1 MWILLFA
8 RNQKARFGEMIPP
21 GDGLYAGKK
30 RRKPVQ
36 KQKPEKAGQKSN
48 PSKRHRDRL
57 NAELDRLASLLPFS
71 ADVISKLDKL
81 SVLRLSVSFLRVKNF
96 FQVQEKENRSSDTS
110 TSEQKKEILPRVI
123 ERDLL
128 LKSLPGFALIVSS
141 DGVIFY
147 ASCTIVDY
155 LGFHQTDVMHQK
167 VFDYIH
173 VEERQEFHRQL
184 HWAMNPGQQ
193 DTVDE
198 DAVMGHL
205 YSSEEPDGVPPKLSP
220 FLTRCFVARVR
231 CLLDSTSAFLNM
243 QFQGSLKFLQG
254 QKRKTDSGV
263 LLPPQL
269 ALFCVAVP
277 LVLPSIMELKMKSMM
292 MKSKHNRS
300 GRSDKRQRVSHGSLD
315 CEDMQCLNWTSTSGH
330 DGSCSAMANRKYR
343 GEGCKTQDE
352 PLNFCVSTLGV
363 SRLQAVD
370 PSWDAHCPVALRT
383 GPRENYLPGSFYK
396 HSHSGKLRYGC
407 NTELQKL
414 ESDCIN
420 RKAERRYTQNE
431 CFNVIPEAAIKT
443 EDSDSEN
450 GCNAYGL
457 LWWPEYAQVK
467 TEAEYYDSFTSYQRG
482 KAVISPP
489 INGHLKYLCAGV
501 SRPLKCVLNKDMNHS
516 DAPISSQDG
525 YVFSNDHKS
534 CMQHDIRL
542 TCEFKSPNLVH
553 TVKQEPDNSPPCCAD
568 VSQGNVQQ
576 RITSNCTMNTVLHK
590 ANPYVY
596 MQ

>member
-1 MWILLFA
+1 
-8 RNQKARFGEMIPP
+8 MIPP
-21 GDGLYAGKK
+21 GDCLYAGRK

-81 SVLRLSVSFLRVKNF
+81 SVLRLSVSFLRVKSF
-96 FQVQEKENRSSDTS
+96 FQAVQEKENHSSDALTS
-110 TSEQKKEILPRVI
+110 AHKKEILPHVI
-123 ERDLL
+123 ESGDLL
-128 LKSLPGFALIVSS
+128 K
-141 DGVIFY
+141 
-147 ASCTIVDY
+147 
-155 LGFHQTDVMHQK
+155 TDVMHQK

-193 DTVDE
+193 DTDE
-198 DAVMGHL
+198 DVVMGHL
-205 YSSEEPDGVPPKLSP
+205 YISEVPDGVPPELSP
-220 FLTRCFVARVR
+220 FLTRCFIARVR
-231 CLLDSTSAFLNM
+231 CLLDSTSGFLNM

-254 QKRKTDSGV
+254 QRRRTDSGA

-292 MKSKHNRS
+292 MKSKHK
-300 GRSDKRQRVSHGSLD
+300 SDKRQRVSHDSFDG
-315 CEDMQCLNWTSTSGH
+315 EDMLHLNWTSSSGH
-330 DGSCSAMANRKYR
+330 DGSCSSLTNRKYR

-352 PLNFCVSTLGV
+352 PLNFCVS
-363 SRLQAVD
+363 RLQAVD
-370 PSWDAHCPVALRT
+370 PSWDARCPVALRT
-383 GPRENYLPGSFYK
+383 GPNENYLPGNIYK
-396 HSHSGKLRYGC
+396 HSHSGKSRSGC

-414 ESDCIN
+414 ESYCVNN
-420 RKAERRYTQNE
+420 RKAERRFMQNE
-431 CFNVIPEAAIKT
+431 CFNMVPEVAIKT

-450 GCNAYGL
+450 GCNVYGT
-457 LWWPEYAQVK
+457 LWRPEYAQVK
-467 TEAEYYDSFTSYQRG
+467 TEAEYYDYCASYQRG

-489 INGHLKYLCAGV
+489 INGHHKYLCAGV

-516 DAPISSQDG
+516 DAPIGSQDG
-525 YVFSNDHKS
+525 YAFSNDHKS

-542 TCEFKSPNLVH
+542 TYEFRSHNLLH
-553 TVKQEPDNSPPCCAD
+553 TIKREPDVSPPCRGD
-568 VSQGNVQQ
+568 VSQGHVQQ
-576 RITSNCTMNTVLHK
+576 HITSNCTMNTVLHK

>member
-1 MWILLFA
+1 MFLFHSV
-8 RNQKARFGEMIPP
+8 RFYDVDYINKK
-21 GDGLYAGKK
+21 LYKNSINEIIVCIF
-30 RRKPVQ
+30 R
-36 KQKPEKAGQKSN
+36 KPEKAGQKSN

-81 SVLRLSVSFLRVKNF
+81 SVLRLSISFLRVKSF
-96 FQVQEKENRSSDTS
+96 FQVVQEKENRSSDAS

-123 ERDLL
+123 ESDLL

-147 ASCTIVDY
+147 ASCTIADY

-198 DAVMGHL
+198 AAVMGHL
-205 YSSEEPDGVPPKLSP
+205 YSAEEPDGVPPKLSP
-220 FLTRCFVARVR
+220 FLTRCFIARVR
-231 CLLDSTSAFLNM
+231 CLLDSTSGFLNM

-254 QKRKTDSGV
+254 QKTKTDSGV
-263 LLPPQL
+263 LLAPQF

-292 MKSKHNRS
+292 MKSKHN
-300 GRSDKRQRVSHGSLD
+300 SDKRQQVSHGSFD
-315 CEDMQCLNWTSTSGH
+315 NEDIQCLTWTSTPGH

-343 GEGCKTQDE
+343 GEGSKTQDE
-352 PLNFCVSTLGV
+352 PLNFGVSTLGV
-363 SRLQAVD
+363 SRLQAGD
-370 PSWDAHCPVALRT
+370 PSWDAHCPVALRL
-383 GPRENYLPGSFYK
+383 GPSENYLPGSSYK
-396 HSHSGKLRYGC
+396 HSHSGKLRIGC
-407 NTELQKL
+407 GTELQKL
-414 ESDCIN
+414 ESCVQ
-420 RKAERRYTQNE
+420 RTAERRYMQYE
-431 CFNVIPEAAIKT
+431 CFNMIPEVAIKT
-443 EDSDSEN
+443 EYSNSEN
-450 GCNAYGL
+450 GSNAYGT
-457 LWWPEYAQVK
+457 LWRPEYAQVK
-467 TEAEYYDSFTSYQRG
+467 TEAEYHDYFTSYQTG

-489 INGHLKYLCAGV
+489 ITGHH
-501 SRPLKCVLNKDMNHS
+501 KCVLNKDMNLS
-516 DAPISSQDG
+516 DAPVSSQDG
-525 YVFSNDHKS
+525 YVFSKDHKS
-534 CMQHDIRL
+534 CKQHDIQL
-542 TCEFKSPNLVH
+542 TCEFRSHDILH
-553 TVKQEPDNSPPCCAD
+553 SIKQEPDDSPSWCGD

-576 RITSNCTMNTVLHK
+576 QHTCITSNCTMNTVLHK
-590 ANPYVY
+590 SNPYVY

>member
-1 MWILLFA
+1 
-8 RNQKARFGEMIPP
+8 MIPP
-21 GDGLYAGKK
+21 GDCLYAGRK

-48 PSKRHRDRL
+48 PSKRHRERL

-81 SVLRLSVSFLRVKNF
+81 SVLRLSVSFLRVKSF
-96 FQVQEKENRSSDTS
+96 FQAVQEKENRCSDTS
-110 TSEQKKEILPRVI
+110 IAAHKKEIQPRVM
-123 ERDLL
+123 ESDLL

-173 VEERQEFHRQL
+173 VEERQEFQKQL

-193 DTVDE
+193 DTDE
-198 DAVMGHL
+198 DVVMGHL
-205 YSSEEPDGVPPKLSP
+205 YSAEEPDGVPPELSP

-231 CLLDSTSAFLNM
+231 CLLDSTSGFLNM

-254 QKRKTDSGV
+254 QRRKTDSGA
-263 LLPPQL
+263 LLPPQF

-277 LVLPSIMELKMKSMM
+277 LVLPPIMELKIKSMM
-292 MKSKHNRS
+292 MMSKHK
-300 GRSDKRQRVSHGSLD
+300 SDKRQRVSRGSFD
-315 CEDMQCLNWTSTSGH
+315 SEDTLHLNWTSTSGH
-330 DGSCSAMANRKYR
+330 DGSCSALTNRKYR
-343 GEGCKTQDE
+343 EEGCKTQDE
-352 PLNFCVSTLGV
+352 PLNFCVSNLGV
-363 SRLQAVD
+363 SRLSAVD
-370 PSWDAHCPVALRT
+370 PSWDARCPVALRT
-383 GPRENYLPGSFYK
+383 GPSENYLPGSFYK
-396 HSHSGKLRYGC
+396 HGHFVKSRIGC

-414 ESDCIN
+414 QEEGYSVD
-420 RKAERRYTQNE
+420 RKAERRYTMQNE
-431 CFNVIPEAAIKT
+431 CFNMIPEAAIKT

-450 GCNAYGL
+450 GCNAYGM
-457 LWWPEYAQVK
+457 LWRPEYAQVK
-467 TEAEYYDSFTSYQRG
+467 TETEYYDYCTSYQRG

-489 INGHLKYLCAGV
+489 INGHHKYVCAGV
-501 SRPLKCVLNKDMNHS
+501 NRHLKCVLNKDMNHS
-516 DAPISSQDG
+516 DAAISSHGG
-525 YVFSNDHKS
+525 YAFTNDRKS
-534 CMQHDIRL
+534 CMQHDIRQNY
-542 TCEFKSPNLVH
+542 EFRSHNVLH
-553 TVKQEPDNSPPCCAD
+553 TIKREPDDSPPWCGD
-568 VSQGNVQQ
+568 VSQGHVQQ
-576 RITSNCTMNTVLHK
+576 HIASNCTMNTVLHK

>member
-1 MWILLFA
+1 
-8 RNQKARFGEMIPP
+8 MIPP
-21 GDGLYAGKK
+21 GDCLYAGRK

-81 SVLRLSVSFLRVKNF
+81 SVLRLSVSFLRVKSF
-96 FQVQEKENRSSDTS
+96 FQAVQEKENHSSDALTS
-110 TSEQKKEILPRVI
+110 AHKKEILPHVI
-123 ERDLL
+123 ESDLL
-128 LKSLPGFALIVSS
+128 LK
-141 DGVIFY
+141 
-147 ASCTIVDY
+147 
-155 LGFHQTDVMHQK
+155 TDVMHQK

-193 DTVDE
+193 DTDE
-198 DAVMGHL
+198 DVVMGHL
-205 YSSEEPDGVPPKLSP
+205 YISEVPDGVPPELSP
-220 FLTRCFVARVR
+220 FLTRCFIARVR
-231 CLLDSTSAFLNM
+231 CLLDSTSGFLNM

-254 QKRKTDSGV
+254 QRRRTDSGA

-292 MKSKHNRS
+292 MKSKHK
-300 GRSDKRQRVSHGSLD
+300 SDKRQRVSHDSFDG
-315 CEDMQCLNWTSTSGH
+315 EDMLHLNWTSSSGH
-330 DGSCSAMANRKYR
+330 DGSCSSLTNRKYR

-352 PLNFCVSTLGV
+352 PLNFCVS
-363 SRLQAVD
+363 RLQAVD
-370 PSWDAHCPVALRT
+370 PSWDARCPVALRT
-383 GPRENYLPGSFYK
+383 GPSENYLPGNIYK
-396 HSHSGKLRYGC
+396 HSHSGKSRSGC

-414 ESDCIN
+414 ESYCVNN
-420 RKAERRYTQNE
+420 RKAERRYMQNE
-431 CFNVIPEAAIKT
+431 CFNMIPEVAIKT

-450 GCNAYGL
+450 GCNVYGM
-457 LWWPEYAQVK
+457 LWRPEYAQVK
-467 TEAEYYDSFTSYQRG
+467 TEAEYYDYCASYQRG

-489 INGHLKYLCAGV
+489 INGHHKYLCAGV

-516 DAPISSQDG
+516 DAPIGSQDG
-525 YVFSNDHKS
+525 YAFSNDHKS

-542 TCEFKSPNLVH
+542 TYEFRSHNLLH
-553 TVKQEPDNSPPCCAD
+553 TIKREPDVSPPCRGD
-568 VSQGNVQQ
+568 VSQGHVQQ
-576 RITSNCTMNTVLHK
+576 HITSNCTMNTVLHK

>member
-1 MWILLFA
+1 
-8 RNQKARFGEMIPP
+8 MIPP
-21 GDGLYAGKK
+21 GDCLYAGRK
-30 RRKPVQ
+30 RRRPVQ
-36 KQKPEKAGQKSN
+36 KRKPEKAGQKSN

-81 SVLRLSVSFLRVKNF
+81 SVLRLSVSFLRVKSF
-96 FQVQEKENRSSDTS
+96 FQG
-110 TSEQKKEILPRVI
+110 KKECFLANFPAKTVI
-123 ERDLL
+123 YNTSYIGSQKLL
-128 LKSLPGFALIVSS
+128 EHFKINLMLSLPGFALIVSS

-147 ASCTIVDY
+147 ASSTIVDY

-193 DTVDE
+193 DTGVYE
-198 DAVMGHL
+198 DVVMGHL
-205 YSSEEPDGVPPKLSP
+205 YIDEVPDGVPPELSP

-231 CLLDSTSAFLNM
+231 CLLDSTSGFLNM
-243 QFQGSLKFLQG
+243 QFRGSLKFLQG
-254 QKRKTDSGV
+254 QRRKTDSGA

-277 LVLPSIMELKMKSMM
+277 LVLPSIMD
-292 MKSKHNRS
+292 
-300 GRSDKRQRVSHGSLD
+300 DKRQQVSHGSFD
-315 CEDMQCLNWTSTSGH
+315 SEDMLHLNWTSSSGH
-330 DGSCSAMANRKYR
+330 DGSCSSLTNRKYR

-352 PLNFCVSTLGV
+352 PLNFCVS
-363 SRLQAVD
+363 RLQAVD
-370 PSWDAHCPVALRT
+370 PSWDARCPVALRT
-383 GPRENYLPGSFYK
+383 GPNENNLPGSVYK
-396 HSHSGKLRYGC
+396 HSHSGKSRIGC

-414 ESDCIN
+414 ESYCVN
-420 RKAERRYTQNE
+420 RKAERRYT
-431 CFNVIPEAAIKT
+431 EA
-443 EDSDSEN
+443 SDSEN
-450 GCNAYGL
+450 GCNVYGTL
-457 LWWPEYAQVK
+457 RRPEYAQVK
-467 TEAEYYDSFTSYQRG
+467 TEAEYYDYCASYQRG

-489 INGHLKYLCAGV
+489 INGQHKYLCAGV

-516 DAPISSQDG
+516 DTPIGSQDG
-525 YVFSNDHKS
+525 YAFSNDHKS

-542 TCEFKSPNLVH
+542 ACEFRSHNLLH
-553 TVKQEPDNSPPCCAD
+553 SIKREPLD
-568 VSQGNVQQ
+568 VSQGHVQQ
-576 RITSNCTMNTVLHK
+576 HITSNCTMNTVLHK

>member
-8 RNQKARFGEMIPP
+8 GNQRSRFQRIFSFEVFAEMIPP
-21 GDGLYAGKK
+21 GDCLYAGRK

-81 SVLRLSVSFLRVKNF
+81 SVLRLSVSFLRVKSF
-96 FQVQEKENRSSDTS
+96 FQEIENCSTDAS

-123 ERDLL
+123 ESDLL

-141 DGVIFY
+141 VGVIFY
-147 ASCTIVDY
+147 ASCTIADY

-173 VEERQEFHRQL
+173 VDERQEFHRQL

-205 YSSEEPDGVPPKLSP
+205 YSAEEPDGVSPKLSP
-220 FLTRCFVARVR
+220 FLTRCFITRVR
-231 CLLDSTSAFLNM
+231 CLLDSSSGFLNM

-254 QKRKTDSGV
+254 QKRKTDSGA
-263 LLPPQL
+263 LLPPQF

-277 LVLPSIMELKMKSMM
+277 LVLPSIVELKMKSMM

-300 GRSDKRQRVSHGSLD
+300 GSSDKRQRVSHGSFD
-315 CEDMQCLNWTSTSGH
+315 GKDMRCLNWTSTSGH

-352 PLNFCVSTLGV
+352 PHNFGVSTLGV

-370 PSWDAHCPVALRT
+370 PSWNTHCPVALRT
-383 GPRENYLPGSFYK
+383 GPSENYIPGSSYN
-396 HSHSGKLRYGC
+396 HSHSGKLRIGC
-407 NTELQKL
+407 NTELQSL
-414 ESDCIN
+414 ESYCVN
-420 RKAERRYTQNE
+420 RTAERKYMQNE
-431 CFNVIPEAAIKT
+431 CFNMIPEAAIKT
-443 EDSDSEN
+443 EDSNSEN
-450 GCNAYGL
+450 GCHAYGT
-457 LWWPEYAQVK
+457 LWRPEYAQVK
-467 TEAEYYDSFTSYQRG
+467 TEAEYHDYFTSYQRG

-489 INGHLKYLCAGV
+489 FNGHH
-501 SRPLKCVLNKDMNHS
+501 KCVLNKDMNHS
-516 DAPISSQDG
+516 DASISIQDG
-525 YVFSNDHKS
+525 YVFTNDHKS
-534 CMQHDIRL
+534 CMQHDIRV
-542 TCEFKSPNLVH
+542 TCEFRSHNLLH
-553 TVKQEPDNSPPCCAD
+553 SIKQEPDDSPPWCGD
-568 VSQGNVQQ
+568 VSQGNVQHTC
-576 RITSNCTMNTVLHK
+576 ITSNCTMNTVLHK

>member
-96 FQVQEKENRSSDTS
+96 FQAVQEKENRSSDTS

-128 LKSLPGFALIVSS
+128 LK
-141 DGVIFY
+141 
-147 ASCTIVDY
+147 
-155 LGFHQTDVMHQK
+155 TDVMHQK

>member
-1 MWILLFA
+1 
-8 RNQKARFGEMIPP
+8 MIPP
-21 GDGLYAGKK
+21 GDCLYAGRK

-81 SVLRLSVSFLRVKNF
+81 SVLRLSVSFLRVKSF
-96 FQVQEKENRSSDTS
+96 FQVVQEKENHSSDALTS
-110 TSEQKKEILPRVI
+110 AHEKEILPHVI
-123 ERDLL
+123 ENDLL

-147 ASCTIVDY
+147 ASSTIVDY

-167 VFDYIH
+167 IFDYIH

-193 DTVDE
+193 DTDE
-198 DAVMGHL
+198 DVVMGHL
-205 YSSEEPDGVPPKLSP
+205 YISEVPDGVSPELSP

-231 CLLDSTSAFLNM
+231 CLLDSTSGFLNM

-254 QKRKTDSGV
+254 QRRKTGA
-263 LLPPQL
+263 LLPPRL

-277 LVLPSIMELKMKSMM
+277 LVLPSVMEFKMKSMM
-292 MKSKHNRS
+292 MKSKH
-300 GRSDKRQRVSHGSLD
+300 K
-315 CEDMQCLNWTSTSGH
+315 
-330 DGSCSAMANRKYR
+330 RKYR
-343 GEGCKTQDE
+343 GEGCKTQDK
-352 PLNFCVSTLGV
+352 PLNFCV

-370 PSWDAHCPVALRT
+370 PSWDARCPVALRM
-383 GPRENYLPGSFYK
+383 GPNENYLSGSVYK
-396 HSHSGKLRYGC
+396 NSHSGKPQIRC

-414 ESDCIN
+414 ESYCVN
-420 RKAERRYTQNE
+420 RKAERRYMQTE
-431 CFNVIPEAAIKT
+431 CFNMISEVAIKT

-450 GCNAYGL
+450 GCNVYGM
-457 LWWPEYAQVK
+457 LWRPEYAQVK
-467 TEAEYYDSFTSYQRG
+467 TEAEYYDFCASYQRG

-489 INGHLKYLCAGV
+489 INRHHKYLCAGV
-501 SRPLKCVLNKDMNHS
+501 SRPLNCVLNKDMNHS

-525 YVFSNDHKS
+525 YAFSNDHKS

-542 TCEFKSPNLVH
+542 TCEFRSHNLLH
-553 TVKQEPDNSPPCCAD
+553 MIKREPEDSQPCGD
-568 VSQGNVQQ
+568 VSQGHVEQH
-576 RITSNCTMNTVLHK
+576 ITSNCTMNTVLHK